1 MPDVGAQIP
10 ALVTLIGLIGGGIAF
25 LIRRRDS
32 KKDPIPKESA
42 AVALAQSSV
51 SIMQAVADDLREGL
65 ARKDAELATMRADL
79 TALSARQRTTEERLT
94 ETQSELA
101 DTRTDIDWL
110 RSTLGVAASY
120 IEKLLRWAREDARP
134 PLPALP
140 EKLRTLIDP
149 SLHTLPEED

>member
-1 MPDVGAQIP
+1 MPDVGEHIP
-10 ALVTLIGLIGGGIAF
+10 ALVTLLTMIGGGIAWW
-25 LIRRRDS
+25 LRRRDS

-51 SIMQAVADDLREGL
+51 SIMQGVADDLREGL
-65 ARKDAELATMRADL
+65 ARKDAEIATLRADL
-79 TALSARQRTTEERLT
+79 TALSSRQRNTEERLA
-94 ETQSELA
+94 ETQTELA

-120 IEKLLRWAREDARP
+120 IENLLRWARADSRP
-134 PLPALP
+134 PIPPLP

-149 SLHTLPEED
+149 SLHTLDEQA